1 MATQDPWEVLMEE
14 IVLMVLD
21 KKEEMAVNLVD
32 STELLEEDEVV
43 ATDH

>member
-1 MATQDPWEVLMEE
+1 MEE

-32 STELLEEDEVV
+32 SVELREEEVV
-43 ATDH
+43 EVSVIQEDHKVIVP

>member
-1 MATQDPWEVLMEE
+1 MEE

-32 STELLEEDEVV
+32 SVELREEEAVEVSV
-43 ATDH
+43 IQEDHKVIVP